1 MAHMGK
7 TYSSVGGKEAG
18 SVTPVGRIEKTQA
31 GVGGQQELGET
42 P

>member
-1 MAHMGK
+1 MGE
-7 TYSSVGGKEAG
+7 TYSRAGGKEAG

-31 GVGGQQELGET
+31 GLGGQQESGET